1 MRSPLG
7 VVAPRLQE
15 VFRGLGFDSAGV
27 EEYLGNATMAAL
39 RRGEPEAVAAAL
51 RPRLSE
57 PLAVAI
63 TVFLLHE
70 ELPRPVVEQV
80 LGAGL
85 VADLIAAGVLGR
97 RQVIGSPQQ
106 DADNA
111 EVAGA
116 DLRFLTAILD
126 VQPHV
131 IAGESRLVF
140 SDVAAGLVPHYA
152 LGRRVCRYCG

>member
-1 MRSPLG
+1 
-7 VVAPRLQE
+7 
-15 VFRGLGFDSAGV
+15 
-27 EEYLGNATMAAL
+27 MAAL

-126 VQPHV
+126 V
-131 IAGESRLVF
+131 
-140 SDVAAGLVPHYA
+140 
-152 LGRRVCRYCG
+152 

>member
-27 EEYLGNATMAAL
+27 AEYLGGSTMAAL

-57 PLAVAI
+57 PLAVVI

-70 ELPRPVVEQV
+70 ELPRAVVESSKDRKSV
-80 LGAGL
+80 
-85 VADLIAAGVLGR
+85 V
-97 RQVIGSPQQ
+97 
-106 DADNA
+106 
-111 EVAGA
+111 
-116 DLRFLTAILD
+116 
-126 VQPHV
+126 
-131 IAGESRLVF
+131 
-140 SDVAAGLVPHYA
+140 
-152 LGRRVCRYCG
+152 